1 MSSRNAGSGTHDLS
15 AVWHVCRTNCAPRLC
30 PIKIEGG
37 GTYPDL
43 PLCDGAGEG
52 NRTLMTSL
60 EGWSSAIE
68 LRPRA
73 RRGLLGQ
80 PPGWHR
86 QRTGNGTAALNCRGV
101 PPQPG
106 RGRWQRHAVTPLR
119 DGRLPSVQRAVAQLG

>member
-60 EGWSSAIE
+60 EGWSSTIE
-68 LRPRA
+68 LRPRS
-73 RRGLLGQ
+73 G
-80 PPGWHR
+80 PG
-86 QRTGNGTAALNCRGV
+86 
-101 PPQPG
+101 
-106 RGRWQRHAVTPLR
+106 RHAVAYRFPVS
-119 DGRLPSVQRAVAQLG
+119 DVASAEPHRGAP